1 MQKAAPREASNMVR
15 SLLLLSA
22 LIALPTAAHA
32 QEEDAE
38 HRADRLRTIEL
49 NRRAQAVVG
58 HRDQSNAK
66 IRAQGRQAQDRYER
80 ERADWQRRVAACR
93 AGDYDA
99 CGS

>member
-1 MQKAAPREASNMVR
+1 MVR
-15 SLLLLSA
+15 ALLILPFLALLPA
-22 LIALPTAAHA
+22 ITHA

-49 NRRAQAVVG
+49 NRRAQTVVG

-66 IRAQGRQAQDRYER
+66 IREQGRQAQQRYER
-80 ERADWQRRVAACR
+80 ERAEWQRRVAACR
-93 AGDYDA
+93 AGDYSA